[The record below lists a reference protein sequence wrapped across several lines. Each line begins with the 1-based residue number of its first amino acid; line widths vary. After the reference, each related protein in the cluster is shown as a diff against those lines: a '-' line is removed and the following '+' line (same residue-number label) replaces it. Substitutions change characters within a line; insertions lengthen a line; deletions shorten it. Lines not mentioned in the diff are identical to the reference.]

1 MKNHLKSDSSWKHRQ
16 VAEIPALRDM
26 VERDSKDAEAHHRL
40 GSALLFLFDEKT
52 TDEGIKHLNQAL
64 KLKKDFPDPVEVL
77 ADYAGMTDPRKA
89 IRLYKKAAD
98 LFRLQGD
105 EEKAD
110 ELLNR
115 AATIILDEGWGAR
128 EAGDNTAARK
138 KAMRALEVYPYCV
151 DARNLLGN
159 IDSDRFE
166 FREAEKVYRA
176 AVEDA
181 VREQGGAVKQKDVPY
196 WLEIDT
202 RPYMR
207 ARHGLGLTLMQLHR
221 YGEALKE
228 FEILMDLNPNDNQG
242 IRFLL
247 ADVYHFL
254 GNLEKAE
261 KYYEEY
267 GEVDSLYGY
276 SLLLYFS
283 GKQSQAEGLLKKAV
297 KGAPFIAQILQRYLK
312 QFDFWRGLGNFQY
325 GNGPHL
331 LHHMNAIVGAWNAMA
346 PRIKDSRMF
355 YEFDSAYHYCN
366 LNAPLWLKYEGSPLF
381 LQKAMDARRVG

>member
-1 MKNHLKSDSSWKHRQ
+1 MKKHRTSDLSWKHRQ
-16 VAEIPALRDM
+16 VAEIAALRES
-26 VERDSKDAEAHHRL
+26 VERDPKDADAHHRL
-40 GSALLFLFDEKT
+40 GSVLLFLFDEKT
-52 TDEGIKHLNQAL
+52 MDEGIKHLNQAI
-64 KLKKDFPDPVEVL
+64 KLKKDFPDPVEAL

-89 IRLYKKAAD
+89 IRLYKKSAD

-105 EEKAD
+105 EKKAD

-128 EAGDNTAARK
+128 EAGDNAAARK
-138 KAMRALEVYPYCV
+138 KAMRALEVYPFCI

-159 IDSDRFE
+159 IYSDRFE

-176 AVEDA
+176 AIEDA
-181 VREQGGAVKQKDVPY
+181 VQEQGGIVKQKDVPY

-202 RPYMR
+202 RPSMR

-254 GNLEKAE
+254 GNVEKAE

-267 GEVDSLYGY
+267 SEVDSLYEY

-283 GKQSQAEGLLKKAV
+283 GKQSQAEGMLKKAV
-297 KGAPFIAQILQRYLK
+297 TGAPFIAQVLQRYLR
-312 QFDFWRGLGNFQY
+312 QFDFWKGMGSFRY
-325 GNGPHL
+325 GTAPHL
-331 LHHMNAIVGAWNAMA
+331 LHHMNAIVGAWNEMA
-346 PRIKDSRMF
+346 PRITDRRMF

-366 LNAPLWLKYEGSPLF
+366 LNAPLWLKYKGSPLF
-381 LQKAMDARRVG
+381 LQKGMDARRVS

>member
-1 MKNHLKSDSSWKHRQ
+1 MS
-16 VAEIPALRDM
+16 EIAALREA
-26 VERDSKDAEAHHRL
+26 VKRDPKDADAHHRL
-40 GSALLFLFDEKT
+40 GSTLLFLFDEKT
-52 TDEGIKHLNQAL
+52 ADEGIKHLNQAI

-89 IRLYKKAAD
+89 VRLYKKASD
-98 LFRLQGD
+98 LFRHQGD
-105 EEKAD
+105 EGKAD

-128 EAGDNTAARK
+128 ETGDNTTARK
-138 KAMRALEVYPYCV
+138 KAMKALEVYPCCV
-151 DARNLLGN
+151 DARNLIGN
-159 IDSDRFE
+159 IHSDRFE

-176 AVEDA
+176 AVEDG
-181 VREQGGAVKQKDVPY
+181 VREQGGVVKLKDVPY

-221 YGEALKE
+221 YDEALKE

-242 IRFLL
+242 VRFLL
-247 ADVYHFL
+247 ADVHHFL
-254 GNLEKAE
+254 GNHEKAE

-283 GKQSQAEGLLKKAV
+283 GKQSQAESMLKKAV
-297 KGAPFIAQILQRYLK
+297 KGAPFIARILRLYLHK
-312 QFDFWRGLGNFQY
+312 FDFWKERGMFKY
-325 GNGPHL
+325 GDAPHL
-331 LHHMNAIVGAWNAMA
+331 LHHMNAIVSAWNDLA
-346 PRIKDSRMF
+346 PGINDRQMF
-355 YEFDSAYHYCN
+355 YDFESAYHYCN

-381 LQKAMDARRVG
+381 LLKAMDACRVG